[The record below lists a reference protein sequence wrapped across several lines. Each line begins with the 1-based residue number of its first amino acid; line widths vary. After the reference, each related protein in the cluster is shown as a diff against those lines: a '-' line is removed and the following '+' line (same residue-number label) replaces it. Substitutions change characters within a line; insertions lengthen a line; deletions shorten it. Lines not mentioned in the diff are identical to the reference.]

1 MSRYLV
7 AFLRIYKLVF
17 SPILFYMG
25 ARCRFEPTCS
35 EYMVQAVQRHGA
47 ARGCVLG
54 LKRFCRCH
62 PYGGKAGFDPVPPL
76 TCE

>member
-1 MSRYLV
+1 MTTALSLL
-7 AFLRIYKLVF
+7 LRIYKLVF

-25 ARCRFEPTCS
+25 ARCRFTPTCS
-35 EYMVQAVQRHGA
+35 EYMVEAVEVHGA
-47 ARGCVLG
+47 WRGTALG
-54 LKRFCRCH
+54 FKRFCRCH